1 MIFGDKLCLEREIR
15 CSYKER
21 KITLKDRVTN
31 EGFKRVRQMILYHCN
46 IGYPV
51 LSPDSEIFIPAL
63 ETKARNVHAQEG
75 IDSWMKVQEAD
86 ADYEEM
92 CYYHKLK
99 PDEKNHS
106 VAAIY
111 NPDLDLG
118 IAIEIDLSTLDHF
131 VQWKM
136 MGAGDYVMGLE
147 PSNSTIDG
155 IDDAVKNGS
164 MKYLEPGETRE
175 YNLTF
180 HILKGRK
187 EFEELKKRT
196 EK

>member
-1 MIFGDKLCLEREIR
+1 
-15 CSYKER
+15 
-21 KITLKDRVTN
+21 
-31 EGFKRVRQMILYHCN
+31 MILYHCN

-106 VAAIY
+106 SQ
-111 NPDLDLG
+111 L
-118 IAIEIDLSTLDHF
+118 F
-131 VQWKM
+131 
-136 MGAGDYVMGLE
+136 
-147 PSNSTIDG
+147 TIR
-155 IDDAVKNGS
+155 IW
-164 MKYLEPGETRE
+164 
-175 YNLTF
+175 
-180 HILKGRK
+180 IW
-187 EFEELKKRT
+187 ELLLRLISAHWIISCSGK
-196 EK
+196 